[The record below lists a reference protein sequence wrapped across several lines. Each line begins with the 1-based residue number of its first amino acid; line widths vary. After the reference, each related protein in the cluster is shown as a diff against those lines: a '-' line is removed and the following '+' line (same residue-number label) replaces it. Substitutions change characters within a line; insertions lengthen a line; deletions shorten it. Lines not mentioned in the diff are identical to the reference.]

1 MKRID
6 LAKERPE
13 LEVAADAGRMY
24 EEDFVELCVEE
35 TCEVFTPRGE
45 LLAKYLNG
53 IICPGMAEDGYQALR
68 TSAGESRNRGLASG
82 MEKGKAAP
90 DYLKKDGTR
99 SRTTQTKDSVRS
111 GIVGFYDR
119 YTRIPYCRQTAWTMD
134 NREKFMKALPLLQ
147 LASDSFEM
155 LIPDRFQSQKRY
167 VESTHAEWV
176 IPGTV
181 FTTITVNSNWQTAQ
195 HQDSGDLRAGFGVMV
210 CLGHDFEGGW
220 LLFPKYKTAFK
231 MRPGDLLLSN
241 VHEWHC
247 NTPIRLLKEGA
258 ERLSLVCYYRENME
272 RCGTVQEE
280 LEIAKNRQEGDPLWE
295 PEAPLFQ

>member
-1 MKRID
+1 MSEQSQFGFNFDQQLLEETPREILEQDVLEDDVTEAEIASQPQAEPEQPPLFEGFAPVSKS
-6 LAKERPE
+6 KEPE
-13 LEVAADAGRMY
+13 IPWTQYVRMVQMFFDGPKFEEFKGQISRLAGRTGL
-24 EEDFVELCVEE
+24 E
-35 TCEVFTPRGE
+35 
-45 LLAKYLNG
+45 
-53 IICPGMAEDGYQALR
+53 AEQAR
-68 TSAGESRNRGLASG
+68 R
-82 MEKGKAAP
+82 
-90 DYLKKDGTR
+90 KKPYG
-99 SRTTQTKDSVRS
+99 S

-134 NREKFMKALPLLQ
+134 NRQ
-147 LASDSFEM
+147 LASDTFEV
-155 LIPDRFQSQKRY
+155 LITDRYQSQKRY

-231 MRPGDLLLSN
+231 MRPGDILLSN

-280 LEIAKNRQEGDPLWE
+280 LEIAKSRQEGDPLWD